1 MILASSPWFVLLLLL
16 LLLPDVSLADA
27 AAAAQPGDGAF
38 GDALVDPED
47 NSLQSV
53 TAQRL
58 QLHWWF
64 ILLESVCLWL
74 MARLLMA

>member
-16 LLLPDVSLADA
+16 LLLLLDVPLAD
-27 AAAAQPGDGAF
+27 AAAAQPGDGAC

-47 NSLQSV
+47 DSLQSV
-53 TAQRL
+53 TAQRP